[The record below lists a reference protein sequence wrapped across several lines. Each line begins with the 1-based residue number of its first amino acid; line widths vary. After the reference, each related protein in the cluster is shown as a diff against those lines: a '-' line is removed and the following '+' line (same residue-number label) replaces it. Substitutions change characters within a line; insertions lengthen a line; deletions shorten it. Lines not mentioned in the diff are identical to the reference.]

1 MPPVDSSAIDFVR
14 YEPALAELTI
24 TFNSG
29 KRYVYFG
36 IPRGVSDAL
45 LAAPSIGAYFNAH
58 IRDRYRF
65 RRIE

>member
-14 YEPALAELTI
+14 YEPVTAELTI

-29 KRYVYFG
+29 KRYIYFG
-36 IPRGVSDAL
+36 VPRAVSDAL
-45 LAAPSIGAYFNAH
+45 LAAPSIGAYFNTH

>member
-1 MPPVDSSAIDFVR
+1 MPHVESSAIAFVH
-14 YEPALAELTI
+14 YEPATAELTI

-29 KRYVYFG
+29 KRYVYFAV
-36 IPRGVSDAL
+36 PRGVSDAL
-45 LAAPSIGAYFNAH
+45 LAAPSVGAYFNAH